1 MKKIVTVILVCFCFS
16 PAFAQGEKT
25 AAEIATGKVGAEI
38 TRQMQAATSQ
48 AARAESQIAAEFTR
62 QMRHAQ
68 RQTNLLSQVEKYK
81 LVPLIIPEIVLSVPT
96 KVALPASTQDKEKAV
111 GSLLLSTYLLYQNED
126 AQLESYLTHLS
137 KVGTSKFLY
146 RGLHLSDLK
155 EVSYILQHGLTLD
168 KTGYNS
174 IYMTANPA
182 VARHY
187 AKVEKGIPVVV
198 MMDRSALAGS
208 LRRGNLSEPYAEKD
222 VPAEAVLRVFVLLDI
237 NGTPGWYKTTLENER
252 LVFMPVAAALGHT
265 SATAI
270 DLRVLPDEQLRKAIS
285 NDDEMRLFVPE
296 TFIQADN
303 TLYRGL
309 RLKNT
314 AELQN
319 I

>member
-111 GSLLLSTYLLYQNED
+111 GSLLLNTYRLYQEED
-126 AQLESYLTHLS
+126 KALDVYLTQ
-137 KVGTSKFLY
+137 VNRAENTEFLY
-146 RGLHLSDLK
+146 RGLHVSSLDELK
-155 EVSYILQHGLTLD
+155 PLLQNGMQ
-168 KTGYNS
+168 KSQTGYNS
-174 IYMTANPA
+174 IYMTANPI

-187 AKVEKGIPVVV
+187 AKLERGIPVVV
-198 MMDRSALAGS
+198 MMDKSVLAGS
-208 LRRGNLSEPYAEKD
+208 LRPENIGNFYAEKD

-252 LVFMPVAAALGHT
+252 LVFMPVAAKLQT
-265 SATAI
+265 S
-270 DLRVLPDEQLRKAIS
+270 
-285 NDDEMRLFVPE
+285 E
-296 TFIQADN
+296 TE
-303 TLYRGL
+303 
-309 RLKNT
+309 K
-314 AELQN
+314 
-319 I
+319 